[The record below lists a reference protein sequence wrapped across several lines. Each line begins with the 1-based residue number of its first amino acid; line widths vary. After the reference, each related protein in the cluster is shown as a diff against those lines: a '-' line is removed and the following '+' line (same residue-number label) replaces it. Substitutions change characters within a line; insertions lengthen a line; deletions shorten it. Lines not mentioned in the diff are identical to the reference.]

1 MRHGME
7 TPTKGCEG
15 CGLEE
20 TCSAVENSYIGR
32 SSRER
37 GREEHVRGVVG
48 FPWDQTKKPCPYHTA
63 IT

>member
-1 MRHGME
+1 MNIICMRHGME

-48 FPWDQTKKPCPYHTA
+48 FP
-63 IT
+63 